1 MSENKKGIP
10 KLRYPE
16 FTDEW
21 EQRKVKTYGN
31 DYYGGGTPKTT
42 EESYWDGTL
51 PWIQSSDLSEH
62 VLTVN
67 TPKKSITEIGVANSA
82 AKKIPA
88 NSISIVTRVG
98 VGKLAF
104 MPYEFATSQDFIS
117 ISDLNVNS
125 LFGIYSLYRLL
136 QKQKNAVQGT
146 SIKGIT
152 RDSLFSMSL
161 SVPNFIDE
169 QQKIGNFFK
178 EFDKLITLHQRKLDH
193 LKNEKNGLLQK
204 MFPKNG
210 ESFPVLRFP
219 EFTDAWE
226 QRKFN
231 DFVIRLSKTSNSN
244 QLPKVE
250 FEDIIAGEGRLN
262 KDVQNKFDNRKG
274 TLFYPENI
282 LYGKLRPYL
291 KNWLFPDFE
300 GIALGDFW
308 VFESSE
314 ANPSFIY
321 SLIQSDSYQ
330 KVANDTAGTKMPRS
344 DWKKVSNT
352 LFAIPKNIEEQQKIG
367 NFFKEL
373 DNLITLHQRKL
384 DNLKLQKK
392 ALLQQMFV

>member
-16 FTDEW
+16 FTDEWEQRKFNDFVIRLSKTSNSNQLPKVEFEDIIAGEGRLNKDVQNKFDNRKGTLFYPENILYGKLRPYLKNWLFPDFEGIALGDFWVFESSEANPSFIYSLIQSDSYQKVANDTAGTKMPRSDWKKVSNTLFAIPKNIEEQQKIGNFFKELDNLITLHQRKLDHLKNEKNGLLQKMFPKNGESFPVLRFPEFTDAW

-178 EFDKLITLHQRKLDH
+178 EFDKLITLHQRKLD
-193 LKNEKNGLLQK
+193 
-204 MFPKNG
+204 
-210 ESFPVLRFP
+210 
-219 EFTDAWE
+219 
-226 QRKFN
+226 
-231 DFVIRLSKTSNSN
+231 
-244 QLPKVE
+244 
-250 FEDIIAGEGRLN
+250 
-262 KDVQNKFDNRKG
+262 
-274 TLFYPENI
+274 
-282 LYGKLRPYL
+282 
-291 KNWLFPDFE
+291 
-300 GIALGDFW
+300 
-308 VFESSE
+308 
-314 ANPSFIY
+314 
-321 SLIQSDSYQ
+321 
-330 KVANDTAGTKMPRS
+330 
-344 DWKKVSNT
+344 
-352 LFAIPKNIEEQQKIG
+352 
-367 NFFKEL
+367 
-373 DNLITLHQRKL
+373 
-384 DNLKLQKK
+384 NLKLQKK